1 MLNLYVLA
9 MFLNGLDQLVRLQQ
23 VVASLTLISAEAGG
37 VQDLLQRVVRETM
50 RFTGATGAVVEQLDD
65 DELVAVC
72 ADGSL
77 AGYVGRRLPRRGSL
91 SGLATF
97 SEQIQQCDDSASD
110 PRADREESREN
121 GMHSMLVVPLLY
133 GRGVIGVLKA
143 TSERVAA
150 FGPLDRDALQY
161 SAGIIAAALG
171 RELRQ
176 EADRRVCTRLGR
188 ELDVSRDAEQ
198 KSRREARIDLLTG
211 MPNRRQFEHWLAK
224 ALSGSRN
231 RMALLFL
238 DLDAFKAVNDIHGH
252 AIGDAALCRIAE
264 ILKATLPEGF
274 RAARLGGDEFVVL
287 ATNLDD
293 DAVLVATA
301 HSLLAKVER
310 PQVLAPGVTLKLSV
324 SIGGAVR
331 DSDSLPRREWLKR
344 ADNAMY
350 AAKASGNNQFR
361 LYEPQD
367 IASSRPAPDARPL
380 PNSPAR

>member
-1 MLNLYVLA
+1 MLNLCVLA
-9 MFLNGLDQLVRLQQ
+9 MLLNGLDPLLRLQQ

-37 VQDLLQRVVRETM
+37 VQDLLQRVVRETI

-77 AGYVGRRLPRRGSL
+77 AGTVGRRLPRRGSL

-97 SEQIQQCDDSASD
+97 SEQVQQCDDSACD
-110 PRADREESREN
+110 PRANRAASREN
-121 GMHSMLVVPLLY
+121 GMHSMLVAPLLF
-133 GRGVIGVLKA
+133 GRVVIGVLKA

-198 KSRREARIDLLTG
+198 KSHREARIDLLTG
-211 MPNRRQFEHWLAK
+211 MPNRRQFEHWLAT
-224 ALSGSRN
+224 ALRSNRS

-264 ILKATLPEGF
+264 ILKTTLPQGF

-287 ATNLDD
+287 ATDLDED
-293 DAVLVATA
+293 DSVLEATA
-301 HSLLAKVER
+301 RELLAKVER
-310 PQVLAPGVTLKLSV
+310 PQLLAPGVTLRLSI

-331 DSDSLPRREWLKR
+331 DGSGLARAEWLKR
-344 ADNAMY
+344 ADSAMY
-350 AAKASGNNQFR
+350 AAKASGANQFH
-361 LYEPQD
+361 LYD
-367 IASSRPAPDARPL
+367 ARNIASCAVADTAYPSRPAR
-380 PNSPAR
+380 